1 MDPIQHL
8 IDLSDIGLDQTDVV
22 IREEHHYNEK

>member
-8 IDLSDIGLDQTDVV
+8 IDLFDVGLDQTVV
-22 IREEHHYNEK
+22 IIEEHHYNEK